1 MNIETLRDVLLWS
14 RKLHLQLQE
23 CMEHC
28 ADTAVGE
35 RERMLLVY
43 LSDHE
48 NKLIQVLDNFEKTAT
63 TSALNTWCYEYIDK
77 MPIIGHQHCSKPL
90 ANMAMEEIVT
100 EVVNLHEQIVELYK
114 HLLAR
119 SIGGSAHDL
128 LQSLVDM
135 ETHESMLMVKN
146 SLRLADM

>member
-1 MNIETLRDVLLWS
+1 MNIETLRDVLHWS
-14 RKLHLQLQE
+14 RKFHLQLQE

-48 NKLIQVLDNFEKTAT
+48 NRLIKVLDNFEKTANAN
-63 TSALNTWCYEYIDK
+63 ALNTWCYEYIDK
-77 MPIIGHQHCSKPL
+77 KSIISHQNCSKPL
-90 ANMAMEEIVT
+90 ANMSIEEIMT

-114 HLLAR
+114 HLLDR
-119 SIGGSAHDL
+119 NIVGSAHDL
-128 LQSLVDM
+128 LQNLVDM

-146 SLRLADM
+146 SL